1 MTKFERVTRINE
13 IVARLGR
20 ATPQLV
26 VEKIAANL
34 PADVNTENL
43 RRSVYR
49 DLKELA
55 IAGRL
60 AVEYF
65 SSTGVKLE
73 SL

>member
-49 DLKELA
+49 DLKDICLA
-55 IAGRL
+55 LLTEIVL
-60 AVEYF
+60 V
-65 SSTGVKLE
+65 TL
-73 SL
+73 